1 MRLYPESALVQL
13 EFDKVR
19 SLLIEQTRTALGN
32 EKAENL
38 RVHTRKHFIDLELR
52 QSYEYLQLLAMGQTF
67 QHDQVFNLSKELKLL
82 SIQGAVLT
90 GEIFIQFRN
99 LAENIGSIFRW
110 FDEERRDRYAAVFQ
124 VLSSPILKRRFPR
137 RSTGS

>member
-32 EKAENL
+32 EKAANL

-52 QSYEYLQLLAMGQTF
+52 QSYQYLQLLAMGQTF
-67 QHDQVFNLSKELKLL
+67 QHDQVFNLARELKLL

-90 GEIFIQFRN
+90 GDVFLQFRN
-99 LAENIGSIFRW
+99 LAENI
-110 FDEERRDRYAAVFQ
+110 ACQ
-124 VLSSPILKRRFPR
+124 N
-137 RSTGS
+137 STLN